1 MDVPA
6 SLSACLP
13 ACRCACVWP
22 CEPIG
27 EMDVWERAGG
37 RSESR
42 FGDALRLQ
50 LVVVVLHYERASRER
65 AKFMNGPPLRSVV
78 RRDAIR
84 SSDLSDRRWTGWLH
98 WPLSLSSGRRSRRR
112 RRREDDHFRRS
123 MHGRRRERAAI
134 KCAKN
139 GAIES

>member
-1 MDVPA
+1 MCQLV
-6 SLSACLP
+6 CLP
-13 ACRCACVWP
+13 VYLPAGVCGACVWP
-22 CEPIG
+22 CEPLG

-37 RSESR
+37 RPESR

-50 LVVVVLHYERASRER
+50 LVVVLRASGER
-65 AKFMNGPPLRSVV
+65 AKFMNGPPSLRSVV

-84 SSDLSDRRWTGWLH
+84 SSDLSDRPTTDRLAA
-98 WPLSLSSGRRSRRR
+98 LASLSRVGGGRVAV
-112 RRREDDHFRRS
+112 EPTTTLGDQCTGDAE
-123 MHGRRRERAAI
+123 GGRAAI